1 MELNI
6 EIVAGIYPAVTLQ
19 ELEDVKNS
27 LLVLVVVSVVM
38 EQCLKMEYVLI
49 EAPAQ
54 VKANMINVQSPPIFT
69 YVHTSCSPCLDIAVA
84 LAPTTGSL
92 QSVD

>member
-19 ELEDVKNS
+19 ELEVVKNS

-38 EQCLKMEYVLI
+38 EQCLKMECVLI
-49 EAPAQ
+49 EVPAQ
-54 VKANMINVQSPPIFT
+54 V
-69 YVHTSCSPCLDIAVA
+69 TSKYDKYYM
-84 LAPTTGSL
+84 
-92 QSVD
+92 

>member
-19 ELEDVKNS
+19 ELEVVKNS

-38 EQCLKMEYVLI
+38 EQCLKMECVLI

-54 VKANMINVQSPPIFT
+54 VTSKYDKYIYISICIFLNVCIGPT
-69 YVHTSCSPCLDIAVA
+69 YVCNYVCY
-84 LAPTTGSL
+84 SL
-92 QSVD
+92 RATY